1 LSAALFPE
9 IFASPGFCHLPGFAL
24 PQETALLACID
35 SVAAASPFRK
45 MSTPGGKSMSAAMTN
60 CGSLGWVSDRR
71 GYRYEATDPLSFVPW
86 PAMPDAFSAL
96 ASHAAAQA
104 GYAAFTPDA
113 CLINRYEPGASMA
126 LHQDRDEQNFA
137 APIVSVSLGLPI
149 TFLWGGAT
157 RAEKP
162 AKIQLFSGDVVVW
175 GGPAR
180 LNFHGV
186 AKLAA
191 GLHPVFGPC
200 RINLTFRQAA

>member
-1 LSAALFPE
+1 LSGSLFPE
-9 IFASPGFCHLPGFAL
+9 IFEAPGFCHLPGFARA
-24 PQETALLACID
+24 QETALLAYID
-35 SVAAASPFRK
+35 SVTAISPFRK
-45 MSTPGGKSMSAAMTN
+45 MSTPGGKPMSAAMTN
-60 CGSLGWVSDRR
+60 CGGLGWVSDRR
-71 GYRYEATDPLSFVPW
+71 GYRYEAIDPLSFVPW

-104 GYAAFTPDA
+104 GYENFAPDA

-149 TFLWGGAT
+149 IFLWGGAT

-162 AKIQLFSGDVVVW
+162 AKIRLFSGDVVVW

-186 AKLAA
+186 VKLAA
-191 GLHPVFGPC
+191 GLHPIFGPC

>member
-1 LSAALFPE
+1 
-9 IFASPGFCHLPGFAL
+9 
-24 PQETALLACID
+24 
-35 SVAAASPFRK
+35 
-45 MSTPGGKSMSAAMTN
+45 MSAAMTN
-60 CGSLGWVSDRR
+60 CGGLGWVSDRR
-71 GYRYEATDPLSFVPW
+71 GYRYEAIDPFTGAHW
-86 PAMPDAFSAL
+86 PAMPKSFTTL
-96 ASHAAAQA
+96 AKQAAAQA
-104 GYAAFTPDA
+104 GYANFTPDA
-113 CLINRYEPGASMA
+113 CLINRYEPGAQMT

-149 TFLWGGAT
+149 IFLWGGAT

-191 GLHPVFGPC
+191 GQHPVFGSR
-200 RINLTFRQAA
+200 RINLTFRQAG